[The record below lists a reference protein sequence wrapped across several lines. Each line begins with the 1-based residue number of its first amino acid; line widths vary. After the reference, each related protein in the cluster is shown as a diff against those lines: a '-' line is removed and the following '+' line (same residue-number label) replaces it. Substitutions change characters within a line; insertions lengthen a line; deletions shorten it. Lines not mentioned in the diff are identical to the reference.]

1 MITLREVDGLDYQE
15 IAAAIGVRRGT
26 VMSRLFYARKALQN
40 ALKELSPEG
49 AAASSSQE
57 LAKAR

>member
-1 MITLREVDGLDYQE
+1 
-15 IAAAIGVRRGT
+15 
-26 VMSRLFYARKALQN
+26 MSRLFYARKALQN